1 MIINVLTAFA
11 VVTLIGLV
19 AALLLALA
27 SQFLSVKEDEKV
39 KRVRECLPGANCGA
53 CGYAGCDEYA
63 KAVASG
69 DAKTNLCIPGAD
81 AVAADVAKVLG
92 VEALDVVEMV
102 AFVNCNGTCEAT
114 SKVADY
120 DGVQTCRGASMLYAG
135 PNSCTYGCLG
145 CGDCASVCPSNAI
158 CIEDSI
164 ARVNK
169 NLCVGCG
176 LCAKEC
182 PKNIISIIPL
192 VAKVTVMCSSK
203 DKGAVSRK
211 KCKNSCIGCK
221 KCELNCPQKAITVT
235 DNIARIDYTK
245 CNGCGLCAQNCVTKC
260 IKVIDG

>member
-1 MIINVLTAFA
+1 MIINVLTAFL

-27 SQFLSVKEDEKV
+27 SHFLSVKEDENV
-39 KRVRECLPGANCGA
+39 KLVRDCLPGANCGA

-63 KAVASG
+63 KAVALG
-69 DAKTNLCIPGAD
+69 EAKTNLCIPGGDTVSAD
-81 AVAADVAKVLG
+81 ISKILG
-92 VEALDVVEMV
+92 VEAQDVVEMV

-114 SKVADY
+114 SKIADY
-120 DGVQTCRGASMLYAG
+120 DGIQSCKGANMVYAG
-135 PNSCTYGCLG
+135 PNTCTYGCLG
-145 CGDCASVCPSNAI
+145 CGDCATVCPVNAI

-169 NLCVGCG
+169 NICIGCG

-182 PKNIISIIPL
+182 PKNIIKLIPQA
-192 VAKVTVMCSSK
+192 AKVAVMCSSK

-221 KCELNCPQKAITVT
+221 KCELGCPQKAITVT
-235 DNIARIDYTK
+235 DNLAVIDYTK
-245 CNGCGLCAQNCVTKC
+245 CNGCGFCAENCVTKC
-260 IKVIDG
+260 IKHINE

>member
-1 MIINVLTAFA
+1 MIESVLTAFL
-11 VVTLIGLV
+11 VVTLIGLA

-27 SQFLSVKEDEKV
+27 SHFLSVKEDENV
-39 KRVRECLPGANCGA
+39 KLVRECLPGANCGA

-81 AVAADVAKVLG
+81 AVAADIAKILG
-92 VEALDVVEMV
+92 QEALDVVEMM
-102 AFVNCNGTCEAT
+102 AFVNCNGNCDAT
-114 SKVADY
+114 SKIADY
-120 DGVQTCRGASMLYAG
+120 EGIQTCKGASMIYAG
-135 PNSCTYGCLG
+135 PNNCTYGCLG
-145 CGDCASVCPSNAI
+145 CGDCAAVCPSNAI
-158 CIEDSI
+158 CIDDGI

-176 LCAKEC
+176 LCVKEC
-182 PKNIISIIPL
+182 PKNIIELIPQI
-192 VAKVTVMCSSK
+192 AKVAVMCSSK

-235 DNIARIDYTK
+235 DNLATIDYNK

-260 IKVIDG
+260 IKVING

>member
-1 MIINVLTAFA
+1 MIIDVLTAFA

-27 SQFLSVKEDEKV
+27 SHFLSVKEDETV

-92 VEALDVVEMV
+92 VEALDVVEMM

-114 SKVADY
+114 SKAADY
-120 DGVQTCRGASMLYAG
+120 EGVQTCKGASMLYAG

-260 IKVIDG
+260 IKVING

>member
-260 IKVIDG
+260 IKVING

>member
-1 MIINVLTAFA
+1 MIIDVLTAFA

-27 SQFLSVKEDEKV
+27 SHFLSVKEDETV

-92 VEALDVVEMV
+92 VEALDVVEMM

-114 SKVADY
+114 SKAADY
-120 DGVQTCRGASMLYAG
+120 EGVQTCKGASMLYAG

-145 CGDCASVCPSNAI
+145 CGDCAAVCPSNAI

-260 IKVIDG
+260 IKVING

>member
-1 MIINVLTAFA
+1 MIIDVLTAFA

-27 SQFLSVKEDEKV
+27 SHFLSVKEDETV

-69 DAKTNLCIPGAD
+69 DAKTNLCIPGGDSASAD
-81 AVAADVAKVLG
+81 ISNVLG
-92 VEALDVVEMV
+92 VEVQDVEEMV

-114 SKVADY
+114 SKAADY
-120 DGVQTCRGASMLYAG
+120 EGVQTCKGASMLYAG

-145 CGDCASVCPSNAI
+145 CGDCAAVCPSNAI

-260 IKVIDG
+260 IKVING

>member
-1 MIINVLTAFA
+1 MIIDVLTAFA

-27 SQFLSVKEDEKV
+27 SHFLSVKEDETV

-92 VEALDVVEMV
+92 VEALDVVEMM

-114 SKVADY
+114 SKAADY
-120 DGVQTCRGASMLYAG
+120 EGVQTCKGASMLYAG

-182 PKNIISIIPL
+182 PKYIISIIPL

-260 IKVIDG
+260 IKVING